1 MSVCAAAAV
10 GRNSLFL
17 ERLGLGYQ
25 IFCAPADAVGSQ
37 KSHHCGHAAPDQI
50 RKLHLGSLCVEASL
64 TAAACNMD
72 MAVNESRRHDPSCS
86 VDHLAALIFRKILPD
101 PLDLFT
107 GDEHVLFPKILRCI
121 HLCPFD

>member
-1 MSVCAAAAV
+1 M
-10 GRNSLFL
+10 
-17 ERLGLGYQ
+17 
-25 IFCAPADAVGSQ
+25 
-37 KSHHCGHAAPDQI
+37 
-50 RKLHLGSLCVEASL
+50 EASL

-72 MAVNESRRHDPSCS
+72 MAVNESRCHDPSCS